1 MIGNA
6 SQRRD
11 PPRVVDVDDDDER
24 RHGNRTSVACND
36 DEIHDGGL
44 PTVATTGRQ
53 TRDLDARPTAKDDD
67 ALEKDPA
74 PTEETVAA
82 LSSSATTDD
91 ASGELAGPAR
101 ERTITEKEQ
110 PSRSARDDDGR
121 PAGETI
127 SKTKRPRPGESKS
140 RERPK
145 PPREP
150 RRQQENRAKQFCDN
164 GRDVHDNGDDDDGDL
179 PDMTGKIITVDFNN
193 VADEQRRRRPS
204 RKGCPVTGSQAY
216 VLGPRKRLRYFDNE
230 NDKGTTS
237 SDDSEISSSSFE
249 SPHENMETSNNNED
263 PGQTYTNVTFAT
275 DRANTDKSTGLEG
288 AAGDEGDVASSANSL
303 ASGGSTHQERLFS
316 ELIERDLEELDEE
329 YYQ

>member
-1 MIGNA
+1 MISIA

-11 PPRVVDVDDDDER
+11 PPRVDDDDDVDDDVDDER

-53 TRDLDARPTAKDDD
+53 TRDLDGWPTVKNDDV
-67 ALEKDPA
+67 AEKDPA
-74 PTEETVAA
+74 PTEETLAA
-82 LSSSATTDD
+82 LAT
-91 ASGELAGPAR
+91 GELAGPAR
-101 ERTITEKEQ
+101 ETRTKKEQ
-110 PSRSARDDDGR
+110 SSRSARDNVGR
-121 PAGETI
+121 HAGETI
-127 SKTKRPRPGESKS
+127 SETKRSRPGESKS
-140 RERPK
+140 REHPK
-145 PPREP
+145 PPPRGP
-150 RRQQENRAKQFCDN
+150 RRQQENRPKQLCES